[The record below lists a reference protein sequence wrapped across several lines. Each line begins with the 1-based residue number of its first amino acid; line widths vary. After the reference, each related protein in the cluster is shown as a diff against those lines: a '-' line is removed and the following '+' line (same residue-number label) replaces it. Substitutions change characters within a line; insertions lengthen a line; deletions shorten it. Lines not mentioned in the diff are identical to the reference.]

1 MSTPV
6 EKQLRSYTKQRELLG
21 VKLEDLQERKFY
33 GRVTL
38 EMCAGNIVQARIEES
53 WKLQEEADG
62 LASEEAQAN
71 GVAHQEAA
79 ASP

>member
-1 MSTPV
+1 MSASP
-6 EKQLRSYTKQRELLG
+6 EKKVRSFAKQIELLNG
-21 VKLEDLQERKFY
+21 EIESLQERKFY

-38 EMCAGNIVQARIEES
+38 ELCAGNIVQARIERS

-62 LASEEAQAN
+62 LAEDQAQAD